1 MQTLRSRLFPT
12 SASTALAIVVIRGLL
27 IPSGVAAQT
36 EIKGPAILDHPIGK
50 LAVTQMALLATG
62 KFEES
67 LKVSN
72 REYNERYAAPDSV
85 TNGPACVVTA
95 NSPPSNTWCPI
106 GPFGVKADGTTSAA
120 SNRKCSGRVVPGAS

>member
-12 SASTALAIVVIRGLL
+12 SASTALAIVVIGGLL

-67 LKVSN
+67 L
-72 REYNERYAAPDSV
+72 R
-85 TNGPACVVTA
+85 
-95 NSPPSNTWCPI
+95 
-106 GPFGVKADGTTSAA
+106 
-120 SNRKCSGRVVPGAS
+120 